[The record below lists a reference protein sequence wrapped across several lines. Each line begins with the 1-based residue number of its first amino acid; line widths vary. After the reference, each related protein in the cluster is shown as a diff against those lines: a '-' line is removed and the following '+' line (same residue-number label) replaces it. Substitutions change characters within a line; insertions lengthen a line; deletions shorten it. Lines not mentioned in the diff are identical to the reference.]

1 MKFKQLILA
10 GTVIASTTLA
20 PLTNVQAENTMGFKD
35 VPEHHWSYK
44 AIMDLQEK
52 NIVSGYG
59 DGRFGFGD
67 NITRG
72 QVARMLY
79 AYLKPV
85 DEPNLP
91 NPYTDVKNHMFEK
104 EILTLSKAGIIS
116 GFGDGRF
123 GPDSILTREQL
134 AAVLT
139 NAFHLKATSTTTFK
153 DVNKNYW
160 ATNAISALQENK
172 IAAGTGDN
180 MFEPYKIVTREQ
192 YAQFL
197 YNAITKFEK
206 PEIEPE
212 SKPTVI
218 PQELADELI
227 YYHEGWMDSSSVLK
241 KSISKEAQNLITE
254 INAKHNAELKY
265 IAIGGPRSEVVLF
278 SPVLEGIPEFN
289 GNFTIEGDNESNF
302 TVNFVIDRGQ
312 GNKALQELG
321 EKWITMINP
330 NLDLSAEIDNIVASN
345 TRTGNFDINK
355 NNLKIEI
362 SIEKQNSSSDLMS
375 VKIQK

>member
-20 PLTNVQAENTMGFKD
+20 PLTNVQAENTTEFKD

-79 AYLKPV
+79 AYLKPA

-172 IAAGTGDN
+172 IAAGMGDN

-197 YNAITKFEK
+197 YNAIIKFEK
-206 PEIEPE
+206 PEIEPD

-218 PQELADELI
+218 PQELADDDI
-227 YYHEGWMDSSSVLK
+227 YYYEGWMESSSVLK
-241 KSISKEAQNLITE
+241 KSVSKDAQNHVTQ
-254 INAKHNAELKY
+254 INTKYNAELKY
-265 IAIGGPRSEVVLF
+265 ATIGGPGSEVVLF
-278 SPVLEGIPEFN
+278 SPVLEGIPEFY
-289 GNFTIEGDNESNF
+289 GNFTVRGDDENNF

-312 GNKALQELG
+312 DKKALMDLG
-321 EKWITMINP
+321 KKWITMINP
-330 NLDLSAEIDNIVASN
+330 NLDLSTEIDNIVASN